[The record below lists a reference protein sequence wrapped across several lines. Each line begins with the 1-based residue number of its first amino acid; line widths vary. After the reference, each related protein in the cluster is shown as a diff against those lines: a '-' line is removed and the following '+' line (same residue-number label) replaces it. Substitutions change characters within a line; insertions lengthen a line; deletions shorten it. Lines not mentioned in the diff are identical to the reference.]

1 MTVERPVEIEL
12 KYAVADRTV
21 GERLLNADSLAG
33 FRPTGAPHATQHE
46 DRYVDS
52 ADGALTRAGFAA
64 RLRTSASGTLIT
76 LKSTAESEGSLHR
89 REELEGPADRT
100 SEVAN
105 WPASAARSL
114 ILELCGDAPL
124 VELVTIRQ
132 FRRRRDLELP
142 GAGAAVELS
151 LDEVDVVSHGRV
163 VERFLEL
170 ELELVRGSVA
180 DLAPL
185 QALLDGHHGLSAAPG
200 SKLERAL
207 LAARAGR
214 SGPAKAAASPPVAST
229 DRSEPSPNDSGT
241 ESKPVA
247 EASSPATDTV
257 LAAEEVPAAAQDRMV
272 GSAQAMDSA
281 PEASADSGEPA
292 DTTDEVEAAA
302 DGAPGAADKAPVE
315 ADGASVEADGA
326 SVEADGASVEADQAS
341 VPQIDG
347 EADEIALDEPSIGG
361 APDVLTFGDD
371 PDMPDEDAP
380 GGPEASLAVAQPESE
395 GPVVEAQPKR
405 PVRAH
410 GVADVGRVRTP
421 EDGPVEGA
429 VIDLETLEH
438 TPELIDEAEAAVPLV
453 LGSHAGV
460 DEIGEIPV
468 GKTPG
473 VTADDL
479 HAEAGRKVLRFH
491 LARMIARE
499 PGTREGKDP
508 EELHG
513 MRVSTRRMRAA
524 WRVFGDGFRDGRTA
538 KFQKRLRSVAARL
551 GTVRDLDVLIDAT
564 EEFANNLPSGERD
577 GLEPLIAAWRD
588 QRDAGRRLL
597 VRELD
602 SDGHRRFVED
612 YRDFVLTP
620 GADVRPVDPTSPHRV
635 RDTAGSRIWS
645 AYERVRAYE
654 SVLKW
659 ADVPTLHQLR
669 IEAKRL
675 RYTLEFVRE
684 ALGPEAP
691 ALISRVVALQDHL
704 GAMNDA
710 EVGANMARAYLV
722 AHAGELSDSQS
733 GAISRYLVAR
743 EREVAR
749 LKRSVGVP
757 WRGVSGPTF
766 RRALGRTLAAL

>member
-21 GERLLNADSLAG
+21 GERLLHADSLAG

-52 ADGALTRAGFAA
+52 ADGALARAGFAA
-64 RLRTSASGTLIT
+64 RLRTSAGGTLVT
-76 LKSTAESEGSLHR
+76 LKSTAQAEGSLHR

-100 SEVAN
+100 SEVAG
-105 WPASAARSL
+105 WPASGARSL

-142 GAGAAVELS
+142 NDAAAVELS

-170 ELELVRGSVA
+170 ELELTRGSVG

-207 LAARAGR
+207 LAARRGSLRPAAGSARTVAINGRAELPTDGEASEDRGAEDPGRRGPGCGGLERRCRRARASRTAGR
-214 SGPAKAAASPPVAST
+214 SRVRDDRGGCRAPAVANADASPEPEPEANTAAAAVE
-229 DRSEPSPNDSGT
+229 DVPS
-241 ESKPVA
+241 
-247 EASSPATDTV
+247 
-257 LAAEEVPAAAQDRMV
+257 
-272 GSAQAMDSA
+272 
-281 PEASADSGEPA
+281 
-292 DTTDEVEAAA
+292 
-302 DGAPGAADKAPVE
+302 
-315 ADGASVEADGA
+315 
-326 SVEADGASVEADQAS
+326 
-341 VPQIDG
+341 
-347 EADEIALDEPSIGG
+347 DEIAPNEPSIGG
-361 APDVLTFGDD
+361 ALDVLTFDTD
-371 PDMPDEDAP
+371 PEELDEDAP
-380 GGPEASLAVAQPESE
+380 MEPSVAPLDGGLESGAASTETAAEPEE
-395 GPVVEAQPKR
+395 
-405 PVRAH
+405 PVRAE
-410 GVADVGRVRTP
+410 GTAEVGRVRTP

-429 VIDLETLEH
+429 VIDLESLEH
-438 TPELIDEAEAAVPLV
+438 RPELIDEAHAAAPLV
-453 LGSHAGV
+453 LGPIAAV
-460 DEIGEIPV
+460 DQAGEIPV

-473 VTADDL
+473 VTGDDL

-499 PGTREGKDP
+499 PGTREGEDP
-508 EELHG
+508 EELHA

-524 WRVFGDGFRDGRTA
+524 WRVFGDGFRDARTT
-538 KFQKRLRSVAARL
+538 KFRRRLRIVAARL
-551 GTVRDLDVLIDAT
+551 GTVRDLDVLIEAT
-564 EEFANNLPSGERD
+564 EGFAASLPSSERD
-577 GLEPLIAAWRD
+577 GLDPLIGAWRE

-602 SDGHRRFVED
+602 SAGHRRFVED

-635 RDTAGSRIWS
+635 RDTAGSRIWN
-645 AYERVRAYE
+645 AYEQVRAYE

-669 IEAKRL
+669 IEASGCA
-675 RYTLEFVRE
+675 T
-684 ALGPEAP
+684 P
-691 ALISRVVALQDHL
+691 S
-704 GAMNDA
+704 NSC
-710 EVGANMARAYLV
+710 ARR
-722 AHAGELSDSQS
+722 SDP
-733 GAISRYLVAR
+733 RH
-743 EREVAR
+743 
-749 LKRSVGVP
+749 P
-757 WRGVSGPTF
+757 P
-766 RRALGRTLAAL
+766 

>member
-1 MTVERPVEIEL
+1 MTVERPVEVEL
-12 KYAVADRTV
+12 KYAVADKTI

-33 FRPTGAPHATQHE
+33 FRPTGAPHAIQYE

-52 ADGALTRAGFAA
+52 ADGALARAGFAA
-64 RLRTSASGTLIT
+64 RLRTSAAGSVIT
-76 LKSTAESEGSLHR
+76 IKSTTEAQGSLHR
-89 REELEGPADRT
+89 REEIEGPADRT
-100 SEVAN
+100 SDVAG
-105 WPASAARSL
+105 WPASGARAL

-142 GAGAAVELS
+142 GGGTAVELS

-170 ELELVRGSVA
+170 ELELTRGSVA
-180 DLAPL
+180 GLAPL
-185 QALLDGHHGLSAAPG
+185 QALLDGHHGLAAARG

-207 LAARAGR
+207 AAAKRGTSRPATEAAPVPIVVDPDPAGTLA
-214 SGPAKAAASPPVAST
+214 SGTVEVAPDPSSKAAADA
-229 DRSEPSPNDSGT
+229 T
-241 ESKPVA
+241 ELA
-247 EASSPATDTV
+247 EAVEHAPDE
-257 LAAEEVPAAAQDRMV
+257 LAPDGLVP
-272 GSAQAMDSA
+272 
-281 PEASADSGEPA
+281 
-292 DTTDEVEAAA
+292 
-302 DGAPGAADKAPVE
+302 DGAEVTAE
-315 ADGASVEADGA
+315 
-326 SVEADGASVEADQAS
+326 
-341 VPQIDG
+341 
-347 EADEIALDEPSIGG
+347 
-361 APDVLTFGDD
+361 PDVLTFQDD
-371 PDMPDEDAP
+371 PELTDEDA
-380 GGPEASLAVAQPESE
+380 AVAPDAGVAPDAAPTESGSQPEPERSE
-395 GPVVEAQPKR
+395 R
-405 PVRAH
+405 PEPDAAPTAARSPEPERSTRPEPASADEPEPEPEREPISRRRAET
-410 GVADVGRVRTP
+410 APEVGRVRTS

-429 VIDLETLEH
+429 VIDLESLEH
-438 TPELIDEAEAAVPLV
+438 TPELIEEAEAAVPLV
-453 LGSHAGV
+453 LGPPAKAV
-460 DEIGEIPV
+460 EIGEIPV

-499 PGTREGKDP
+499 PGTREGNDP
-508 EELHG
+508 EELHA

-524 WRVFGDGFRDGRTA
+524 WRVFGDGFRGKRTA
-538 KFQKRLRSVAARL
+538 RFRQRLRILAARL
-551 GTVRDLDVLIDAT
+551 GTVRDLDVLIEAT
-564 EEFANNLPSGERD
+564 EEFAANLPTAERA
-577 GLEPLIAAWRD
+577 GLDPLIASWRE

-602 SDGHRRFVED
+602 SGGHRRFLED

-722 AHAGELSDSQS
+722 EHAGELSDSQS

-749 LKRSVGVP
+749 LKRTVGVP
-757 WRGVSGPTF
+757 WRGVSGLTF